1 MQIFKEGYEKMQDG
15 SVQIKLSP
23 VLLRYQTTPHSMTK
37 VPPAELLM
45 KRRLH
50 TQLNRLVPSRA
61 DCIRTK
67 QSQKMA
73 THNYYTKE
81 MEILEDHVVYAKDSQ
96 YKKAW
101 MQGTVMK
108 KTGPVSAQVQLDNR
122 SEDIHLAAPRPCL
135 KP

>member
-1 MQIFKEGYEKMQDG
+1 
-15 SVQIKLSP
+15 
-23 VLLRYQTTPHSMTK
+23 
-37 VPPAELLM
+37 
-45 KRRLH
+45 
-50 TQLNRLVPSRA
+50 
-61 DCIRTK
+61 
-67 QSQKMA
+67 
-73 THNYYTKE
+73 

-135 KP
+135 KPWE